1 MFRCVVDRLRK
12 WARELKQQTLVV
24 YFAARDPRT
33 PWWARLLALWVA
45 AYALSPIGLI
55 PDFIPILGYVDDLII
70 VPLGVL
76 LVLRGVP
83 AEVKRSARE
92 QAASAADRPIS
103 RAMTGIIVAIWL
115 AVAGVLG
122 LWAWRSVRA

>member
-1 MFRCVVDRLRK
+1 M
-12 WARELKQQTLVV
+12 
-24 YFAARDPRT
+24 
-33 PWWARLLALWVA
+33 A
-45 AYALSPIGLI
+45 AYALSPIDLI
-55 PDFIPILGYVDDLII
+55 PDFIPILGYVDELII
-70 VPLGVL
+70 VPPGVL
-76 LVLRGVP
+76 LVPRGVP

-103 RAMTGIIVAIWL
+103 RAMTGNIVAIWL